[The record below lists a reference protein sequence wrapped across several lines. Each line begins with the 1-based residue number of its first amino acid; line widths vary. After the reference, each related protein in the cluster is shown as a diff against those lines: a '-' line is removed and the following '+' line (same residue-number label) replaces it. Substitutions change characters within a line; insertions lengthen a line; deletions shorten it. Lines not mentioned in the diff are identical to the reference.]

1 MGEGKESVKESKEHL
16 GGGGTVCWKTES
28 RKRHESEEHNN
39 KENSRIG
46 S

>member
-1 MGEGKESVKESKEHL
+1 MGEGKESVNGSKEHL
-16 GGGGTVCWKTES
+16 GGEGTVCWKTQS
-28 RKRHESEEHNN
+28 RELHGSEAHNN

>member
-1 MGEGKESVKESKEHL
+1 MKGSKEHL
-16 GGGGTVCWKTES
+16 GGEGTVCWKTQS
-28 RKRHESEEHNN
+28 RELHESEVYDN